1 MSIRGLPALAP
12 KPGGGY
18 RGLDHTLMGVG
29 AGIPPTEKPLAT
41 FRQPCGLCEVL

>member
-29 AGIPPTEKPLAT
+29 AGIPPH
-41 FRQPCGLCEVL
+41 